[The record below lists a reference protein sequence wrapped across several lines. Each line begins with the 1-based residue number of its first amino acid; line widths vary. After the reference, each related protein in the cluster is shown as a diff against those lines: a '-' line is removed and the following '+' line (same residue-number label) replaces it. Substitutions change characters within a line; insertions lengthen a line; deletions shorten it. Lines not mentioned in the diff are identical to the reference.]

1 MFQDSDK
8 NQIHQKGQEIFAGDS
23 DEEFQDLSH
32 FE

>member
-8 NQIHQKGQEIFAGDS
+8 NQIHEKGEGIFADDS